1 MSAGGCL
8 LPPGAASA
16 AGDATP
22 PHDNARFADLLREM
36 AALLEAQGDN
46 PFRVAAYRRAADTLA
61 TLSRS
66 VRAIFESQG
75 LAGLD
80 ALPTI
85 GPGIAAAIAEIAS
98 TGRWSRLD
106 RLRGEAGVE
115 AVFHTIPGVGMALA
129 HRLHDE
135 LDVDSLEALELAAHD
150 GRLERLPQ
158 VGPRRAAAIRAAL
171 TQMLDR
177 TRALRRARSS
187 AGPAAPAQP
196 AAPMSPTA
204 PVSPD
209 SPAAPG
215 ALAASRSGAAAA
227 ATPGVAPGVAPADED
242 PDIELLLDVDRE
254 YRNGAAAGRLPT
266 IAPRRF
272 NPEGK
277 AWLPVLHAR
286 RGDWHFTALFSNTAR
301 AHELGRVH
309 DWVVI
314 YAEDRDHHEHQYTV
328 VTPPGGP
335 LAGRRVVRGR
345 EAECRAWYA
354 AP

>member
-1 MSAGGCL
+1 MNGMVDADHASSSS
-8 LPPGAASA
+8 GAT
-16 AGDATP
+16 GDAAAATAAAL
-22 PHDNARFADLLREM
+22 DNTLFAAMLREM

-46 PFRVAAYRRAADTLA
+46 AYRVAAYRNAAYMISALP
-61 TLSRS
+61 RS
-66 VRAIFESQG
+66 VRDLFQREG

-85 GPGIAAAIAEIAS
+85 GPGIAAAIAEIAQ

-106 RLRGEAGVE
+106 RLRGAAGIE

-135 LDVDSLEALELAAHD
+135 LEVDSLEALEAAASD

-158 VGPRRAAAIRAAL
+158 IGPRRAAAIRASL

-177 TRALRRARSS
+177 TRAIRRARPS
-187 AGPAAPAQP
+187 
-196 AAPMSPTA
+196 
-204 PVSPD
+204 
-209 SPAAPG
+209 
-215 ALAASRSGAAAA
+215 
-227 ATPGVAPGVAPADED
+227 ATPVRDGGLSAAGLAGDAPPV
-242 PDIELLLDVDRE
+242 ELLLDVDRE
-254 YRNGAAAGRLPT
+254 YREAAQANRLPT

-272 NPEGK
+272 NPEAK
-277 AWLPVLHAR
+277 SWLPVLHTAR
-286 RGDWHFTALFSNTAR
+286 GQWHFTALYSNTAR

-314 YAEDRDHHEHQYTV
+314 YAEDPEHHEHQCTV
-328 VTPPGGP
+328 VTPLGGP

-345 EAECRAWYA
+345 EVECRAWYVSH
-354 AP
+354 

>member
-1 MSAGGCL
+1 MVDAVA
-8 LPPGAASA
+8 PVPGRSA
-16 AGDATP
+16 ADAVVP
-22 PHDNARFADLLREM
+22 AAGQAVVAHDNALFADMLREM

-46 PFRVAAYRRAADTLA
+46 AFRVAAYRKAAETIASLP
-61 TLSRS
+61 RS
-66 VRAIFESQG
+66 VREVFAQEG

-85 GPGIAAAIAEIAS
+85 GPGIAGAIAEIVQ

-106 RLRGEAGVE
+106 RLRGAAGVE

-135 LDVDSLEALELAAHD
+135 LEVDSLEALEVAARD

-158 VGPRRAAAIRAAL
+158 IGPRRAAAIRASL

-177 TRALRRARSS
+177 ARALRRAR
-187 AGPAAPAQP
+187 PAPA
-196 AAPMSPTA
+196 PTA
-204 PVSPD
+204 AGGPS
-209 SPAAPG
+209 AAVRPEQ
-215 ALAASRSGAAAA
+215 
-227 ATPGVAPGVAPADED
+227 VAPPEDAP
-242 PDIELLLDVDRE
+242 PIEMLLEVDRA
-254 YRNGAAAGRLPT
+254 YRAGAEAGSLPT

-277 AWLPVLHAR
+277 AWLPVLHTR
-286 RGDWHFTALFSNTAR
+286 HGDWHFTALYSNTAR

-314 YAEDRDHHEHQYTV
+314 YAEDRDHHELQYTV

-345 EAECRAWYA
+345 EAECRAFYA
-354 AP
+354 AR

>member
-1 MSAGGCL
+1 MVSPTAPL
-8 LPPGAASA
+8 VAAAADGSA
-16 AGDATP
+16 ADAR
-22 PHDNARFADLLREM
+22 HDNALFADMLREM

-46 PFRVAAYRRAADTLA
+46 AWRIAAYRNAADTIAALP
-61 TLSRS
+61 RS
-66 VRAIFESQG
+66 VRGIFEREG

-85 GPGIAAAIAEIAS
+85 GPGIAGAIGEIVQ

-106 RLRGEAGVE
+106 RLRGAADAD
-115 AVFHTIPGVGMALA
+115 AVFRTIPGVGPQLA
-129 HRLHDE
+129 QRLHDE
-135 LDVDSLEALELAAHD
+135 LEVDSLEALEVAARD
-150 GRLERLPQ
+150 GRLERLAH
-158 VGPRRAAAIRAAL
+158 VGPRRAASIRAAL

-177 TRALRRARSS
+177 NRALRRARPVL
-187 AGPAAPAQP
+187 APPEVTTPAA
-196 AAPMSPTA
+196 
-204 PVSPD
+204 D
-209 SPAAPG
+209 E
-215 ALAASRSGAAAA
+215 
-227 ATPGVAPGVAPADED
+227 APAV
-242 PDIELLLDVDRE
+242 ELLLDIDRE
-254 YRNGAAAGRLPT
+254 YREAAGQGTLPT

-286 RGDWHFTALFSNTAR
+286 RGEWHFTALFSNTAR
-301 AHELGRVH
+301 AHDLGRVH

-314 YAEDRDHHEHQYTV
+314 YAEDRDHHERQYTV

-354 AP
+354 SH

>member
-1 MSAGGCL
+1 MVDAVAPAPERP
-8 LPPGAASA
+8 PPGAAEAA
-16 AGDATP
+16 AGRAVVA
-22 PHDNARFADLLREM
+22 HDNALFADMLREM

-46 PFRVAAYRRAADTLA
+46 AFRVAAYRKAADTIA
-61 TLSRS
+61 TLPRS
-66 VRAIFESQG
+66 VREIYRQEG

-80 ALPTI
+80 ALPTV
-85 GPGIAAAIAEIAS
+85 GAGIAAAIAEIVQ
-98 TGRWSRLD
+98 TGRWGRLD
-106 RLRGEAGVE
+106 RLRGGAGVE

-135 LDVDSLEALELAAHD
+135 LEVDSLEALEVAARD

-158 VGPRRAAAIRAAL
+158 IGPRRAAAIRASL

-177 TRALRRARSS
+177 SRALRRARQQPLPE
-187 AGPAAPAQP
+187 AAGGPAP
-196 AAPMSPTA
+196 AA
-204 PVSPD
+204 
-209 SPAAPG
+209 
-215 ALAASRSGAAAA
+215 
-227 ATPGVAPGVAPADED
+227 VAEEGPP
-242 PDIELLLDVDRE
+242 IEMLLEVDRE
-254 YRNGAAAGRLPT
+254 YRAGAEAQRLPT

-272 NPEGK
+272 NPEGR
-277 AWLPVLHAR
+277 AWLPVLHTR
-286 RGDWHFTALFSNTAR
+286 HGDWHFTALFSNTAR

-314 YAEDRDHHEHQYTV
+314 YAEDRDHHERQYTV

-354 AP
+354 AH